1 MPMRW
6 EALRVQ
12 GATPT
17 IKNHTATVIS
27 RTELLVFGGYDGRRN
42 HNELYL
48 FNIEDLTWTPLTA
61 PRVHGTPP
69 AGRNGHT
76 ATLAD
81 RRVFIIGGWLGSG
94 PLAAADMHVL
104 DLTTMTWAQPP
115 VLGTPPGPCNMHT
128 ADFIPHLRSIL
139 VFRGGDGR
147 EYLNDLHALDVDTLQ
162 WRRAFATGQLPVP
175 RANHSSAVIN
185 DDQIVIFGGW
195 DGHKRL
201 NDIHVLDTR
210 AMVWSTVDVQP
221 RVYRSPSLH
230 GRPSHLSGH
239 SAAVASALPHPRA
252 GMTFVRHRQRI
263 FLFGG
268 SGPSAQCYNDLHVF
282 DPAARQWVEVT
293 SIDDE
298 AQLGAM
304 SAMLSADME
313 DDDNDDD
320 GFDMDHHDAFDAFDL
335 DSHDACMRSSDDSLY
350 LSSSRPSSSY
360 SLAAANPNDTS
371 HSLRESTRT
380 RGHDQIVVVGAG
392 PGRRAGHTCSVLE
405 DRKLFVFGGSY
416 GNEYLNDLHLLDTDP
431 PPRATI
437 TCTSSPTQ
445 MLQHALRDYVNCETF
460 SDVSFLVEGRVVYG
474 HKMVLSLLSERF
486 RGMFTGGFRESQ
498 QREIVIPEIRY
509 SVFLRM
515 LEYLY
520 TGEFTIGASTNT
532 QVNTGAI
539 AESLSSYGRGCRPPY
554 DEGPSMEED
563 VFDSLHPQQDG
574 GSELPLER
582 RSARGEGPVDSIGS
596 RAFLPSDDEVEI
608 LLELLVV
615 ADQFMLD
622 HLKQLCER
630 ALQHAVTSSNV
641 GDVLTAA
648 TQANAV
654 QLKAICLHF
663 LRNHDTDWIE
673 EQDGE
678 GRFSADGVER
688 VAPVML

>member
-48 FNIEDLTWTPLTA
+48 FNSEELTWTPLTA

-69 AGRNGHT
+69 AGRNGHS

-104 DLTTMTWAQPP
+104 DLPTMTWTQPP

-128 ADFIPHLRSIL
+128 ADFIPHLRSVL

-162 WRRAFATGQLPVP
+162 WRRVFATGQLPVP

-210 AMVWSTVDVQP
+210 SMVWSSVDVQCAHL
-221 RVYRSPSLH
+221 YHSPSLQ
-230 GRPSHLSGH
+230 GRSSHLGGS
-239 SAAVASALPHPRA
+239 VLPHPRA

-282 DPAARQWVEVT
+282 DPAAREWAEVT
-293 SIDDE
+293 SIDDD

-304 SAMLSADME
+304 TAMLSADME
-313 DDDNDDD
+313 EDNDDSS
-320 GFDMDHHDAFDAFDL
+320 DMDHQDGVEAFSLRVDHADAL
-335 DSHDACMRSSDDSLY
+335 DDCMRGLDDSTSNNLPSSDLVT
-350 LSSSRPSSSY
+350 
-360 SLAAANPNDTS
+360 AANPNDTF
-371 HSLRESTRT
+371 HGHQESARS
-380 RGHDQIVVVGAG
+380 RGHNQIVVVGPG

-405 DRKLFVFGGSY
+405 DRKLFIFGGSY

-431 PPRATI
+431 PPRATV

-445 MLQHALRDYVNCETF
+445 MLQHALRDYVNCEAF
-460 SDVSFLVEGRVVYG
+460 SDVTFLVEGRVVYG

-509 SVFLRM
+509 CVFLRM
-515 LEYLY
+515 MEYLY
-520 TGEFTIGASTNT
+520 TGEFT
-532 QVNTGAI
+532 
-539 AESLSSYGRGCRPPY
+539 
-554 DEGPSMEED
+554 PS
-563 VFDSLHPQQDG
+563 
-574 GSELPLER
+574 
-582 RSARGEGPVDSIGS
+582 
-596 RAFLPSDDEVEI
+596 
-608 LLELLVV
+608 
-615 ADQFMLD
+615 
-622 HLKQLCER
+622 
-630 ALQHAVTSSNV
+630 
-641 GDVLTAA
+641 
-648 TQANAV
+648 NAV

-663 LRNHDTDWIE
+663 LRNHNTEWTEDQEDAARLRV
-673 EQDGE
+673 E
-678 GRFSADGVER
+678 GVMR